1 MLEINI
7 SRDYTDSPG
16 GRYIEEGE
24 YSGED
29 FRDKLLYPKY
39 LEAQRLHEKVHIN
52 FDGCYGY
59 GTSCLEEAFGG
70 LVREYKVHDFLK
82 SIELTSTEDETIPDL
97 IRKYV
102 SDAEKKL

>member
-1 MLEINI
+1 M
-7 SRDYTDSPG
+7 
-16 GRYIEEGE
+16 
-24 YSGED
+24 
-29 FRDKLLYPKY
+29 
-39 LEAQRLHEKVHIN
+39 
-52 FDGCYGY
+52 
-59 GTSCLEEAFGG
+59 EEAFGG